1 MQNTIPTV
9 TITPKGATRAATRHL
24 WIYRS
29 DLQKD
34 PGLAGGEIVR
44 VVDHRRNFVGMA
56 LYSSRSQIALR
67 FVSFND
73 ETIDTDFWRRRLH
86 AAMAYRQQVVSN
98 TDSYRL
104 VYSEG
109 DLLSSLIIDR
119 YQDCFVLQT
128 LSQGM
133 DRIKSLWVELL
144 VEEFNPTAI
153 IERNDAKV
161 RSLEGLPQQNTVL
174 HGTPVTDLIISEN
187 GLRFAVDILA
197 GQKTGSFLDQREN
210 RAMAGALAR
219 GRALDCF
226 TFHGSFAMNLA
237 KNAEHVTAIDIS
249 AVALERARQNAQL
262 NELNNIEFVEGNVF
276 DLLKSYDDSNQRF
289 DTIVLDPPAFAK
301 NKSALD
307 AGLRGYK
314 EINLRALKL
323 LNPGGT
329 LITCSC
335 SHHVDEPLF
344 LGMIAGA
351 AADAGRELQ
360 LIEKRTQA
368 RDHPILLAVHETYYL
383 KCAFL
388 RTLN

>member
-1 MQNTIPTV
+1 
-9 TITPKGATRAATRHL
+9 
-24 WIYRS
+24 
-29 DLQKD
+29 
-34 PGLAGGEIVR
+34 
-44 VVDHRRNFVGMA
+44 MA